1 MTAIDKF
8 KKLFDKLTEQRG
20 DQWLEKIP
28 AWLGD
33 HTGQVSTGT
42 PGLIFVRT
50 AEGQVLTVFNNIAP
64 SEYNILVKIGRSKD
78 QPHLWQVIERREVWS
93 VPASSS
99 VVHHHQQHMFMAP
112 DMVPIDR
119 KQILALTV
127 LVSDPANFIVRVYGS
142 VVHTATGI
150 RKIETEDI
158 DLSSYVVTEGAKF
171 VSIESD
177 DDGVLTVHEGTAF
190 DAPEIGTYA
199 DVPVPDPGKYLIAFV
214 LLYDGQSQLSNNDIR
229 VPFPLGVIAKG
240 SGLQI
245 DEAAADTPADG
256 DKFGFWDIVDDALKS
271 ITWANIKATLKT
283 YFDAEYSALGHVHDA
298 ADVTY
303 TPADLTDW
311 TGSADPGDV
320 DQALDQLADRVT
332 AGGGGLP
339 NPFALT
345 ADISPPALT
354 ADVDDYNPTG
364 LSTADVVRITTDGND
379 YAINGLAGGADGRI
393 IIIENITSGNR
404 LTIPDEALTSA
415 AANRFELHGDA
426 LSIFPKKAA
435 TFIYDATVS
444 RWCPLAIGDSLT
456 LRGVPIS
463 AGLPGIITDADI
475 LVYNAGDDVFEPKS
489 PAEYMIYLEELIG
502 DLVGAMFSGNTETGI
517 TVTYQDADGTI
528 DLEVTPAGIGAIPND
543 GWIADA
549 DTWTRTGNHTFTVS
563 GDVTA
568 KFRKN
573 AKVRYKDGGSY
584 EYGVIG
590 SSSYSSPNT
599 TINLIPNDDYAMA
612 AATIT
617 DTYLSYIDN
626 PEGFPDWFNFTPTTI
641 TGWGASPPTSSHY
654 KWRTFGVDNITFHI
668 NQPNNATSTTTTI
681 VFSLPITAKTLTGA
695 IWVAVPGQC
704 VNNSGVPTS
713 PCYGEIQSGGTDVI
727 FYLDY
732 AGTGWTAANN
742 KRIVTSEISYRY

>member
-33 HTGQVSTGT
+33 HAGMVSTGT
-42 PGLIFVRT
+42 AGLIFVRT
-50 AEGQVLTVFNNIAP
+50 VEGQVLTVFNNIAP

-99 VVHHHQQHMFMAP
+99 VVHHHQQHMFLAP

-119 KQILALTV
+119 KQVLALTV

-150 RKIETEDI
+150 RKIDTQDI
-158 DLSSYVVTEGAKF
+158 DLSSYVVTGGAKF

-199 DVPVPDPGKYLIAFV
+199 DVPVPDPGEYLIAFV

-271 ITWANIKATLKT
+271 ITWANIKTTLKT
-283 YFDAEYSALGHVHDA
+283 YFDTLYSVLGHTHTAPDA

-345 ADISPPALT
+345 ADISPAALT

-364 LSTADVVRITTDGND
+364 LSTADVIRITTDGAD

-393 IIIENITSGNR
+393 IIVENITSGNR

-415 AANRFELHGDA
+415 AANRFELNGDT
-426 LSIFPKKAA
+426 LQVFPKKSA

-463 AGLPGIITDADI
+463 AGLPGIITDTDI

-489 PAEYMIYLEELIG
+489 PAEYMVYLEELIA
-502 DLVGAMFSGNTETGI
+502 DLVGGMFSGNTETGI
-517 TVTYQDADGTI
+517 TATYQDADNTI
-528 DLEVTPAGIGAIPND
+528 DLEAAFSDAEGDPAAIGTAADGTSAYPARRDHVHAISNSSAVLGSIFSITGTAGTYQDTGLSVTLPSAGTYKITADVRAELKGNAGALW
-543 GWIADA
+543 WIHCKFYNSTDAADVTDSERMIVLISTTA
-549 DTWTRTGNHTFTVS
+549 VDLQNTAPMSKIVTVAASKVIKLYAARNGTGSPSWTVS
-563 GDVTA
+563 NIASDTNGKTEMMCV
-568 KFRKN
+568 K
-573 AKVRYKDGGSY
+573 
-584 EYGVIG
+584 IG
-590 SSSYSSPNT
+590 
-599 TINLIPNDDYAMA
+599 
-612 AATIT
+612 
-617 DTYLSYIDN
+617 
-626 PEGFPDWFNFTPTTI
+626 
-641 TGWGASPPTSSHY
+641 
-654 KWRTFGVDNITFHI
+654 
-668 NQPNNATSTTTTI
+668 
-681 VFSLPITAKTLTGA
+681 
-695 IWVAVPGQC
+695 
-704 VNNSGVPTS
+704 
-713 PCYGEIQSGGTDVI
+713 
-727 FYLDY
+727 
-732 AGTGWTAANN
+732 
-742 KRIVTSEISYRY
+742 